1 MHVEVKI
8 IGRPGIV
15 VDGRRV
21 EVQGDRLA
29 ALVTALAL
37 DADQPVPMATLI
49 ERMWPDGPPADP
61 RGAVRAAVLRLR
73 HLLGVPDL
81 VTTEPSGYRLR
92 VPRENVDALAD
103 PAPAGTAPHV
113 PASRATAPA
122 DPGPPVPAQLPS
134 DLPDF
139 VGRQEQVAELTSA
152 TSPVL
157 VISGPPGIG
166 KTALAV
172 RAAHRLRS
180 RFPDGVLYGDLRAYA
195 PGEPVAPERM
205 LSRFLRA
212 LGTPPDA
219 IPVRLDDQVRAYRAA
234 LGGRRVLVLLDNA
247 TEDVLRPLRPEVP
260 GCAAL
265 VTSRHDLSTAP
276 GVHQVELGELTDADA
291 RDLLGGMIGHELV
304 DEVPAAVDELVRLCG
319 RLPLALRIAGANL
332 AGRYPDDVADY
343 AAELRDTDRLAAL
356 SVDGDVAVRRAFDLS
371 YRALTPDAQRL
382 FRRLGHVP
390 GPDFGTATATAVL
403 GSDARDLLDVLVGA
417 SLVQQSAPDRYL
429 MHDLLRL
436 YAAGMAEPD
445 PLGGFLDHLLGA
457 TLAAGRALNPEFH
470 RVDLPDGIPVVEEP
484 EDALAWFDAERATL
498 VATAVRAARFGR
510 PEVAWLLTDLSR
522 GYFYFHGHL
531 SDWLTASEAAL
542 EAAAADRFGEFV
554 ARRGLALAHWRGGGL
569 ALAVDEFT
577 KALHLAREVGT
588 PLDVSAVLSN
598 QAIVNWDLG
607 RLDAAAAALRESLV
621 LKRSE
626 PPVQQAPTLFN
637 LAGVHIDLGPLDRS
651 MEHVLEVLR
660 ISRENDLAYGVAFS
674 TAHIGDTYYLM
685 GHLPQAEEHLRVALA
700 SHETVDVGLVFRAG
714 GVDSMA
720 NVELDLGRPEAALA
734 RALHGLDLA
743 KQAADS
749 KGEVDSSNTL
759 GRVHAALGDLLGS
772 VRHHRSAL
780 TTSAGTGYLRG
791 LVDAHLGLATSHRLL
806 GDLDTALRHVRDSD
820 EAARNGQLHVRRTRV
835 LAEAAAVH
843 LALGD
848 LAEALRQGGAALD
861 LSRRTGRRI
870 GEAHALVVLGRVRRE
885 LGDERAAAECW
896 RAALEVF
903 EELDAPNAAEVRELL
918 DQPPGDQRAGDQR
931 AGDQRPGDQ
940 RPGDQGPG
948 DQPPGDQPPG

>member
-1 MHVEVKI
+1 MRVEVKI
-8 IGRPGIV
+8 VGKPEIV

-21 EVQGDRLA
+21 EVVGDRLA
-29 ALVTALAL
+29 AFVTALAM

-49 ERMWPDGPPADP
+49 ERMWPAGPPASP
-61 RGAVRAAVLRLR
+61 ERAVRAVVLRLR

-92 VPRENVDALAD
+92 VPREDVDALVDRD
-103 PAPAGTAPHV
+103 P
-113 PASRATAPA
+113 APA
-122 DPGPPVPAQLPS
+122 DPGPPVPAQLPA

-139 VGRQEQVAELTSA
+139 VGRREQVAELAGA
-152 TSPVL
+152 TAPVL

-180 RFPDGVLYGDLRAYA
+180 RFPDGSLYGDLRAYA
-195 PGEPVAPERM
+195 PGEPVAPERV

-234 LGGRRVLVLLDNA
+234 LEGRRVLVLLDNA
-247 TEDVLRPLRPEVP
+247 TEAVLGPLRPEAP
-260 GCAAL
+260 GCVAL
-265 VTSRHDLSTAP
+265 VTSRHDLSAAP
-276 GVHQVELGELTDADA
+276 GVHQVELGGLADAEA
-291 RDLLGGMIGHELV
+291 RDLLGGMIGEELAA
-304 DEVPAAVDELVRLCG
+304 EAPAAVDELVRLCA

-332 AGRYPDDVADY
+332 VGRYADDVADY

-371 YRALTPDAQRL
+371 YRVLPVDAQRL

-390 GPDFGTATATAVL
+390 GPDFGVATASAVL
-403 GSDARDLLDVLVGA
+403 GADARGLLDVLVGA
-417 SLVQQSAPDRYL
+417 SLVRHSTPGRYL
-429 MHDLLRL
+429 LHDLLRL

-445 PLGGFLDHLLGA
+445 PLGGLLDHLLGA

-470 RVDLPDGIPVVEEP
+470 RVALPAGVPVVEEP

-498 VATAVRAARFGR
+498 VATAVRAAGFGR
-510 PEVAWLLTDLSR
+510 PEVAWLLTDLAR

-542 EAAAADRFGEFV
+542 EAAASDRYGEFV

-588 PLDVSAVLSN
+588 PLDVGAVLSN
-598 QAIVNWDLG
+598 YAIVNWDLG
-607 RLDAAAAALRESLV
+607 SLDAAAAALRESLE
-621 LKRSE
+621 LKRAE
-626 PPVQQAPTLFN
+626 DPVQQAPTLFN

-660 ISRENDLAYGVAFS
+660 ISSENDLAYGVAFS
-674 TAHIGDTYYLM
+674 TAHVGDTHYLV
-685 GHLPQAEEHLRVALA
+685 GNLPLAEQHLAAALA

-720 NVELDLGRPEAALA
+720 NVELDLGRPAAALR

-743 KQAADS
+743 TRAADS
-749 KGEVDSSNTL
+749 KGEVDSRNTL
-759 GRVHAALGDLLGS
+759 GRVHRVLGDLPAAIGHHRAALG
-772 VRHHRSAL
+772 
-780 TTSAGTGYLRG
+780 TSARTGYRRG
-791 LVDAHLGLATSHRLL
+791 QVDAHLGLATGHRLL
-806 GDLDTALRHVRDSD
+806 GDLDTALRHVEDSD
-820 EAARNGQLHVRRTRV
+820 EAARSGQLHVRRTRV
-835 LAEAAAVH
+835 LVEFAAIR
-843 LALGD
+843 LARGEV
-848 LAEALRQGGAALD
+848 AEALEQGGAALD

-870 GEAHALVVLGRVRRE
+870 GEAHALTWLGRTRLAMGEDRM
-885 LGDERAAAECW
+885 AAGCW
-896 RAALEVF
+896 RAALEVL
-903 EELDAPNAAEVRELL
+903 EELGAPDAAEVRALL
-918 DQPPGDQRAGDQR
+918 GADEPSATP
-931 AGDQRPGDQ
+931 
-940 RPGDQGPG
+940 
-948 DQPPGDQPPG
+948 